1 MADDDAEN
9 ALLDGLRR
17 HNPWWSAGA
26 DAGVFERLPRR
37 PRSDFYQLV
46 RPDEPES
53 QLSAADV
60 VALVGRGG
68 VGKTT
73 LLYEFVR
80 HEVTERDVAPER
92 FLYLP
97 FDADPLYQLRSAE
110 QLRRAVGYY
119 DSRVL
124 SRAAD
129 GEAGEDAGSHFLLVD
144 DVHRIEHRS
153 KPGATG
159 WGEPLAR
166 LVAGRPGRSAVVT
179 ATAGVQIGRELDGVE
194 PAPSTDVQ
202 PILPEKFRDYVFSLY
217 PDLEADESRRVSP
230 TSLRRGEGSLPR
242 ALRTGAVEPFVAELR
257 EKRERVGDDA
267 RRIRSVVVDYL
278 AMGGVVA
285 YGEDGP
291 VSDATRLDPAAFG
304 RVRDDVRN
312 ALYQDVPAVESIRTP
327 ADLERLCGLAARS
340 RGEALAYRSLADL
353 FEVDRRTLTDSYLP
367 ALSAL
372 YLLTAPTEYDNDRP
386 RRVRLYL
393 RDTGLVTAL
402 SGTEPATVRD
412 DLDVEAAYAR
422 VAGYDHAMRLAYGL
436 NAAQG
441 VDPEAALPVPFWE
454 ADEGV
459 VDYVVSVDD
468 EPVPVAL
475 AYRPGTVETARAALA
490 AFRRRYDAPVGLL
503 VTAEA
508 AARSTPAIGHE
519 DGIVGLPY
527 WLYLLLC

>member
-1 MADDDAEN
+1 
-9 ALLDGLRR
+9 
-17 HNPWWSAGA
+17 
-26 DAGVFERLPRR
+26 
-37 PRSDFYQLV
+37 
-46 RPDEPES
+46 
-53 QLSAADV
+53 
-60 VALVGRGG
+60 
-68 VGKTT
+68 
-73 LLYEFVR
+73 
-80 HEVTERDVAPER
+80 
-92 FLYLP
+92 
-97 FDADPLYQLRSAE
+97 
-110 QLRRAVGYY
+110 
-119 DSRVL
+119 
-124 SRAAD
+124 
-129 GEAGEDAGSHFLLVD
+129 
-144 DVHRIEHRS
+144 
-153 KPGATG
+153 
-159 WGEPLAR
+159 
-166 LVAGRPGRSAVVT
+166 
-179 ATAGVQIGRELDGVE
+179 
-194 PAPSTDVQ
+194 
-202 PILPEKFRDYVFSLY
+202 
-217 PDLEADESRRVSP
+217 
-230 TSLRRGEGSLPR
+230 
-242 ALRTGAVEPFVAELR
+242 
-257 EKRERVGDDA
+257 
-267 RRIRSVVVDYL
+267 VVVDYL

-327 ADLERLCGLAARS
+327 ADLERLCGLAART

-367 ALSAL
+367 ALSAF

-459 VDYVVSVDD
+459 VDYVVSIDD